1 MGNWCILLHQLFRTF
16 RKQEITLPK
25 TFFFYGNYAVFSPSS
40 IFDDAERPR
49 GVYKYISAINMLGI
63 RSAFWCRMLVVISP
77 LTSSEVPAFQ
87 NSLRLPS
94 CTWQTPC
101 VCLLYDLV
109 SLSSARPS
117 DDTLRHYDVVSAF
130 YYEENSIMKEPLGLK
145 LCADWMTNGR
155 WLWRKSN

>member
-1 MGNWCILLHQLFRTF
+1 MWQEDDMGNWCILLHQFFRTF

-117 DDTLRHYDVVSAF
+117 DDTLRHYWCC
-130 YYEENSIMKEPLGLK
+130 LGFLLWGELHNERTIRAEA
-145 LCADWMTNGR
+145 LC
-155 WLWRKSN
+155 WLND